1 MPKLTDKQKEFVRQY
16 LVDLNATQ
24 AAIRAGYSVKTA
36 YRQGADL
43 LQKTS
48 IREAIEKAQAKRARR
63 VEVTQDYVLSNL
75 VEVVERT
82 MQREQVT
89 DEEGR
94 GRVFGGIQIGHDDLG
109 QHERGPGHAD
119 DISQVSGQAQSGGRV
134 RHQADDGAQGQQGQT
149 AKIIERAQGGQHTL
163 PAGRNSTGHDD
174 LGGKSPGRYTAHRP
188 DAFPSGQG
196 NA

>member
-82 MQREQVT
+82 MQRAPVTDRKGEQVT

-94 GRVFGGIQIGHDDLG
+94 AVWTFDAKNANRALELLGKHLGIFTDKIRA
-109 QHERGPGHAD
+109 E
-119 DISQVSGQAQSGGRV
+119 VSGPDGGPMASEIVVRFVEPDGEQSGEAGDGR
-134 RHQADDGAQGQQGQT
+134 
-149 AKIIERAQGGQHTL
+149 
-163 PAGRNSTGHDD
+163 
-174 LGGKSPGRYTAHRP
+174 
-188 DAFPSGQG
+188 
-196 NA
+196 

>member
-24 AAIRAGYSVKTA
+24 AAIRAGYSMKTA

-82 MQREQVT
+82 MQRAPVTDRKGEQVT

-94 GRVFGGIQIGHDDLG
+94 AVWTFDAKNANRALELLGKHLGIFTDKIRA
-109 QHERGPGHAD
+109 E
-119 DISQVSGQAQSGGRV
+119 VSGPDGGPMAAEIVVRFVEPDGEQSGEAGDGR
-134 RHQADDGAQGQQGQT
+134 
-149 AKIIERAQGGQHTL
+149 
-163 PAGRNSTGHDD
+163 
-174 LGGKSPGRYTAHRP
+174 
-188 DAFPSGQG
+188 
-196 NA
+196 

>member
-82 MQREQVT
+82 MQRAPVLDRKGKQVT

-94 GRVFGGIQIGHDDLG
+94 AVWTFDAKNANRALELLGKHLGIFTDKIRA
-109 QHERGPGHAD
+109 E
-119 DISQVSGQAQSGGRV
+119 VSGPDGGPMASEIVVRFVEPDGEQSGEAGDGR
-134 RHQADDGAQGQQGQT
+134 
-149 AKIIERAQGGQHTL
+149 
-163 PAGRNSTGHDD
+163 
-174 LGGKSPGRYTAHRP
+174 
-188 DAFPSGQG
+188 
-196 NA
+196 

>member
-1 MPKLTDKQKEFVRQY
+1 MPKLTDKQAAFVREY

-82 MQREQVT
+82 MQRAPVTDRKGEQVT

-94 GRVFGGIQIGHDDLG
+94 AVWTFDAKGANRALELLGKHLGIFTDKVRA
-109 QHERGPGHAD
+109 E
-119 DISQVSGQAQSGGRV
+119 VSGPDGGPVASEIVVRFVEPDGEQSGEAGDGR
-134 RHQADDGAQGQQGQT
+134 
-149 AKIIERAQGGQHTL
+149 
-163 PAGRNSTGHDD
+163 
-174 LGGKSPGRYTAHRP
+174 
-188 DAFPSGQG
+188 
-196 NA
+196 

>member
-1 MPKLTDKQKEFVRQY
+1 MPKLTDKQKEFDRQY

-24 AAIRAGYSVKTA
+24 AAIRAGYSMKTA

-82 MQREQVT
+82 MQRAPVTDRKGEQVT

-94 GRVFGGIQIGHDDLG
+94 AVWTFDAKNANRALELLGKHLGIFTDKIRA
-109 QHERGPGHAD
+109 E
-119 DISQVSGQAQSGGRV
+119 VSGPDGGPMASEIVVRFVEPDGEQSGEAGDGR
-134 RHQADDGAQGQQGQT
+134 
-149 AKIIERAQGGQHTL
+149 
-163 PAGRNSTGHDD
+163 
-174 LGGKSPGRYTAHRP
+174 
-188 DAFPSGQG
+188 
-196 NA
+196 

>member
-24 AAIRAGYSVKTA
+24 AAIRAGYSMKTA

-82 MQREQVT
+82 MQRAPVLDRKGEQVT

-94 GRVFGGIQIGHDDLG
+94 AVWTFDAKSANRALELLGKHLGIF
-109 QHERGPGHAD
+109 AD
-119 DISQVSGQAQSGGRV
+119 KVKAEVSGPDGGPVASEIVV
-134 RHQADDGAQGQQGQT
+134 RFV
-149 AKIIERAQGGQHTL
+149 EPGGE
-163 PAGRNSTGHDD
+163 AGNGH
-174 LGGKSPGRYTAHRP
+174 
-188 DAFPSGQG
+188 
-196 NA
+196 